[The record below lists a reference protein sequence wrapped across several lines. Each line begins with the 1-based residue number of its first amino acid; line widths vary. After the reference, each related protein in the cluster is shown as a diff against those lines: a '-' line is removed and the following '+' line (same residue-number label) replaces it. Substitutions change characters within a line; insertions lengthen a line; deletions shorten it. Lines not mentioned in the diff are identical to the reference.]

1 VTAPAAGTSTYAL
14 LTDGST
20 VEIRHAGPQD
30 AAAVREMYAG
40 MSPDSIYRRFFS
52 VSPRAG
58 EQEARRLCR
67 EPGPDHAA
75 LLAWLGG
82 RLVGV
87 ASYEPT
93 SRPGVAEI
101 AFAVPDDMH
110 RRGIATLLLEHLV
123 SLARQR
129 QLRAFIAETLWD
141 NAAMLRVFAD
151 AGLPVQRHLS
161 GGVVSLTF
169 PLPGSGAD
177 ESLDGYLE
185 TVARRESRA
194 DVASLRHVLRPAS
207 VAVVGVSRRPGTV
220 GRAILRNLVTAGYRG
235 RMYAVNPNAAAL
247 EGVPCVASVA
257 DLPEPVDLAVIA
269 VPPPAVPGVAE
280 ECGQRGVRGLTVIT
294 AGMGREGADLLAIC
308 RRHGMRLVGPNCFG
322 VSVPEIGLNAT
333 FAAARPAPG
342 VAGLVVQSGG
352 VGLALLEQLSR
363 LGIGVS
369 SFASVGD
376 KYDVSVNDL
385 LTWWAQDGVTRL
397 AVLYVESFGSPR
409 KFGRTAR
416 RVGRRMPVLTVVG
429 GRSAGSPAAAGYVTA
444 VPANSIAAVP
454 ARPGAAAPAGSI
466 AAVPA
471 RPGAAAQAGSVA
483 AAPARP
489 GAAAQAGSV
498 AAVPARPGAAAQAGS
513 VAAVPAASLAAVP
526 AGSVAATAT
535 PLATQAAL
543 FGQAGVIVTTS
554 FGELTEAAAQLA
566 CQPLPAGNRVAIITN
581 AAAGAAVL
589 TADACA
595 DNGLH
600 VARLSTATRDRL
612 LRLLPQGATAD
623 GPVDTTAPV
632 GADAF
637 RSCLEE
643 AAADDGVDAVLAV
656 VVPTA
661 VSDLC
666 PAIATAAISK
676 PAAAVLLGQAESV
689 RLLMPEPA
697 PPESPP
703 VPTGH
708 APPGLPP
715 VPTGHAPP
723 EPPDERPPEPSAE
736 LPPATL
742 APQTPNG
749 LVPGLPAYAY
759 PESAARALGHAARY
773 RAWRE
778 RPSGRVPELPGLRAT
793 DARELIAGFLARNPV
808 GGQLP
813 RDQAAALLSCYQ
825 IPVIAELPA
834 ISAEEAVQAAAELG
848 GRVVLKAEA
857 GDRAHKTDAGA
868 VKLDLSTPSEVSE
881 AYRALTGS
889 GLPRVRVQPMI
900 ADGVDVLAGVVQEP
914 VLGPIVIFGLGG
926 ATAEVLGGPAAR
938 LTPLTDVDA
947 DELIH
952 AVQGAPLLLGRDGV
966 PPVDVGALA
975 GTLLRISRLA
985 DDLPE
990 VTELDLNPVIARPD
1004 GVDAVDVRVVVR
1016 PAEPRDPFLRRLR

>member
-1 VTAPAAGTSTYAL
+1 MTAPAAGTSTYAL
-14 LTDGST
+14 LTDGRT

-257 DLPEPVDLAVIA
+257 DLPEPADLAVIA

-280 ECGQRGVRGLTVIT
+280 ECGRRGVRGLTVIT

-333 FAAARPAPG
+333 FAAARPASG

-429 GRSAGSPAAAGYVTA
+429 GRSAGSPAAAAGHVTA
-444 VPANSIAAVP
+444 VPANSIADVP
-454 ARPGAAAPAGSI
+454 SRPATPGPAG
-466 AAVPA
+466 A
-471 RPGAAAQAGSVA
+471 VA
-483 AAPARP
+483 AAPAE
-489 GAAAQAGSV
+489 
-498 AAVPARPGAAAQAGS
+498 
-513 VAAVPAASLAAVP
+513 SLAAVP

-554 FGELTEAAAQLA
+554 FGELAEAAAQLA

-595 DNGLH
+595 DNGLQ
-600 VARLSTATRDRL
+600 VARLSAATRDRL
-612 LRLLPQGATAD
+612 RRLLPRGATVD

-637 RSCLEE
+637 RACLEE
-643 AAADDGVDAVLAV
+643 VAADDGVDAVLAV

-666 PAIATAAISK
+666 PAIVTAAISK
-676 PAAAVLLGQAESV
+676 SAAAVLLGQAESV

-697 PPESPP
+697 PPGRLHDLPP
-703 VPTGH
+703 APTGEALAGPPGDLPPAPGGH
-708 APPGLPP
+708 APAGPPADLPP
-715 VPTGHAPP
+715 APTVKAAAKPLGA
-723 EPPDERPPEPSAE
+723 
-736 LPPATL
+736 LPPATPV
-742 APQTPNG
+742 PQTPNG

-778 RPSGRVPELPGLRAT
+778 RPSGRIPELPGLRAT

-813 RDQAAALLSCYQ
+813 RDQAAGLLSCYQ

-834 ISAEEAVQAAAELG
+834 ISAEEAVRAAAELG
-848 GRVVLKAEA
+848 GRVALKAEA
-857 GDRAHKTDAGA
+857 VGRAHKTDAGP

-889 GLPRVRVQPMI
+889 GSPRVRVQPMI
-900 ADGVDVLAGVVQEP
+900 ADGVEVLAGVVQEP

-926 ATAEVLGGPAAR
+926 AAAEVLGGHAAR

-952 AVQGAPLLLGRDGV
+952 AVQGAPLLLGRGGV
-966 PPVDVGALA
+966 PPVDIEVLTA
-975 GTLLRISRLA
+975 TLLRISRLA

-990 VTELDLNPVIARPD
+990 VSELELDPVIARPD
-1004 GVDAVDVRVVVR
+1004 GADVVEVRVVVR